1 MRSTFFLP
9 ISVMAISLS
18 FTTHTA
24 VATEIH
30 CPASVMETPGVSTE
44 EKEWTVIANSGE
56 RHLEH
61 VGIYLGAP
69 SEYSAQVPDSTKT
82 VKKKQIVK
90 WRLTR
95 SQTDTFW
102 VGCSYVGTTAM
113 LFQKVDAKAT
123 TCVASYDLLPSGRR
137 QRLSAMVCQ

>member
-9 ISVMAISLS
+9 ISLLFLTLFA
-18 FTTHTA
+18 THAT
-24 VATEIH
+24 VAAEIH
-30 CPASVMETPGVSTE
+30 CPTSVKETPTVSTE
-44 EKEWTVIANSGE
+44 EKQWTVVASSGE

-61 VGIYLGAP
+61 VGIYLGDP

-95 SQTDTFW
+95 SKTDTFW

-113 LFQKVDAKAT
+113 LFQKVDGKAT
-123 TCVASYDLLPSGRR
+123 MCVASYDLLPSGRR